1 MADMPLSTINRR
13 FKAMPDTTPP
23 PQQSSGPEPNSTG
36 QPKPNTNESR
46 IVPRRNFSS
55 IVTRPLDPQEVR
67 LKPAPVWSKALV
79 WTIIGSASFGFVFA
93 SLAKIDEV
101 VIAPGQLQPLGAE
114 RPLKIPFPSVVKEI
128 LVKEGQKVKAG
139 QVLIRMDEEVSKKR
153 AETLEKQLKIENTRF
168 DEESRSVRAREQ
180 SLRERMDGLSR
191 ALLIERE
198 IYSNIIPLAAQGGIQ
213 RMQLLQQ
220 KNRVEQLQSE
230 VAQARAN
237 LQEVQAQLLKMKQE
251 SLKEMAD
258 LERQLVEVQ
267 DTQKNEEIRSPLDGV
282 VFDLVPSSPGYS
294 ASAGETLVKIVPGG
308 VLEAKV
314 YVTNRDVG
322 FLKKGMP
329 AQVRVD
335 AFPFTQFGSI
345 TGSLKSVGTLP
356 VETDQQN
363 SQPRFPAYIRLDR
376 DYLTNRG
383 DRVEVSAGQSVQANL
398 VLRDKRVI
406 TILTDVIQKAFDSLR
421 SIRSN

>member
-1 MADMPLSTINRR
+1 MS
-13 FKAMPDTTPP
+13 DTTPP
-23 PQQSSGPEPNSTG
+23 PGQSDGSGPNAKGQPRPNSS
-36 QPKPNTNESR
+36 ESR

-101 VIAPGQLQPLGAE
+101 VVAPGQLQPIGAE
-114 RPLKIPFPSVVKEI
+114 RPLKIAFPGVVKEI
-128 LVKEGQKVKAG
+128 LVKEGQRVTAG

-153 AETLEKQLKIENTRF
+153 SETLDKQLNIEKTRF
-168 DEESRSVRAREQ
+168 DEESRSSRAREQ
-180 SLRERMDGLSR
+180 SLVERMDGLSR
-191 ALLIERE
+191 ALLVEKE
-198 IYSNIIPLAAQGGIQ
+198 IYSNIKPLASQGGIQ
-213 RMQLLQQ
+213 RIQLLQQ

-237 LQEVQAQLLKMKQE
+237 LQEVQAQLLKLKQE
-251 SLKEMAD
+251 SLKEIAD
-258 LERQLVEVQ
+258 LDRQLVEVK

-282 VFDLVPSSPGYS
+282 VFDLIPSSPGYT
-294 ASAGETLVKIVPGG
+294 ATAGETLVKIVPGG

-314 YVTNRDVG
+314 FVTNRGVG
-322 FLKKGMP
+322 FLKSGMP

-345 TGSLKSVGTLP
+345 PGSLKSVGTLP
-356 VETDQQN
+356 IETDPQN
-363 SQPRFPAYIRLDR
+363 PQPRFPAYIRLER
-376 DYLTNRG
+376 DHLINNG
-383 DRVEVSAGQSVQANL
+383 DRVAVSAGQSVQANL